1 MTFHFSKL
9 FEQNILASDK
19 EIQKAHLI
27 LINKFLIC
35 LSLSLFTIFAVSFNL
50 NPYNYPMYIGDLT
63 LSFFFFVQIFL
74 RWVLIKW
81 AKVASFILVTIFVSY
96 NVIRFGY
103 IYNTSLFFI
112 PIFTSL
118 PIFFS
123 VQNDK
128 KIYIFIIFFIF
139 LNLLTSIYL
148 SKYYAITIDVD
159 FGFMLFSLLAIIT
172 VLFSLGFLY
181 EKININLKYTY
192 KNIEKKITKSKIM
205 EEKDYKKLI
214 HAAQNDEAFFQIQFE
229 NYYPILT
236 ENLNNFAP
244 KLSPNE
250 KKFCFLLFMKFSTK
264 ELATILNLSVRS
276 TQTKKYN
283 LRKKLNLDAEVELY
297 DYIQNMN
304 Q

>member
-1 MTFHFSKL
+1 MIL
-9 FEQNILASDK
+9 F
-19 EIQKAHLI
+19 
-27 LINKFLIC
+27 
-35 LSLSLFTIFAVSFNL
+35 IFFNL
-50 NPYNYPMYIGDLT
+50 I
-63 LSFFFFVQIFL
+63 
-74 RWVLIKW
+74 
-81 AKVASFILVTIFVSY
+81 
-96 NVIRFGY
+96 
-103 IYNTSLFFI
+103 
-112 PIFTSL
+112 
-118 PIFFS
+118 
-123 VQNDK
+123 
-128 KIYIFIIFFIF
+128 
-139 LNLLTSIYL
+139 TSIYL
-148 SKYYAITIDVD
+148 SSFFAVKLDAD

-192 KNIEKKITKSKIM
+192 KNIEKKMLKSKIL

-250 KKFCFLLFMKFSTK
+250 KKFCFLLFLKFSTK